1 MKHTLRAFSV
11 GLITTGL
18 ILLAVFYLF
27 GYGNESAAED
37 TTEELIE
44 KIEEKGL
51 RVISE
56 EDYISFTLGIK
67 ENNDDETDV
76 AESDEEDA
84 KESKEEKEKANDD
97 KADGDKAAK
106 EDKEKDKDKEKAA
119 DDKKKEKQKDEK
131 PKKKDKKETSSP
143 VVITVEPGM
152 ATSYISDIL
161 EEEGL
166 IDDAASFNKYLID
179 NDYSLRV
186 QMGKHELE
194 RGLSEYEI
202 AERLTSN

>member
-56 EDYISFTLGIK
+56 EDYISFTLGNK

-84 KESKEEKEKANDD
+84 KESKKEKANDD

>member
-27 GYGNESAAED
+27 GYGNESTAED

-56 EDYISFTLGIK
+56 EDYISFTLGNK
-67 ENNDDETDV
+67 EKNDDETDV

-106 EDKEKDKDKEKAA
+106 EDKEKDKNKEKAA

-131 PKKKDKKETSSP
+131 PKKKDKNSP